1 MIQVILKY
9 MLEMI

>member
-1 MIQVILKY
+1 